1 MSGEKFLEALSMMNH
16 QFLTE
21 LCLNGDGKD
30 EVHYATDF
38 LDPHHIKSPNL
49 LEYLEKCT
57 KLKAQPTVGWS
68 EKCRDQNILIS
79 VFKVNKHGLQKGK
92 NLLNTLQN

>member
-1 MSGEKFLEALSMMNH
+1 MAIKNIELLSLIPQCISGKR
-16 QFLTE
+16 
-21 LCLNGDGKD
+21 
-30 EVHYATDF
+30 
-38 LDPHHIKSPNL
+38 KS
-49 LEYLEKCT
+49 
-57 KLKAQPTVGWS
+57 QPTVGWS